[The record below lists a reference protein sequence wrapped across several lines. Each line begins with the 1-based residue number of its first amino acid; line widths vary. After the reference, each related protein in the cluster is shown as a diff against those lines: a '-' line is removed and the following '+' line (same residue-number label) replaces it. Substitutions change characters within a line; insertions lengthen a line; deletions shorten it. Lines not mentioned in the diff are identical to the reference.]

1 MSEYRRLITLIIGV
15 MSLVLCACQLTST
28 KYFLGASAAE
38 METIMITK
46 DLEKEQVWQDLY
58 LTVTY
63 QLSQTEDR
71 LNIKGKMGFSESSKT
86 NYSRVSDM
94 KLKLFLLD
102 GNLTVVDSMDIART
116 LSYGLDDETGFD
128 RTLPLDRNVVAFA
141 FGYDGYLV
149 DSDPEYPSV
158 DPVWKIPQ
166 K

>member
-1 MSEYRRLITLIIGV
+1 MSEYRRLITLVIGV
-15 MSLVLCACQLTST
+15 MSLVLCACQPTT

-38 METIMITK
+38 MEPIVITK

>member
-1 MSEYRRLITLIIGV
+1 MSEYRRLITLVIGV

-116 LSYGLDDETGFD
+116 LSYRLDDETGFD